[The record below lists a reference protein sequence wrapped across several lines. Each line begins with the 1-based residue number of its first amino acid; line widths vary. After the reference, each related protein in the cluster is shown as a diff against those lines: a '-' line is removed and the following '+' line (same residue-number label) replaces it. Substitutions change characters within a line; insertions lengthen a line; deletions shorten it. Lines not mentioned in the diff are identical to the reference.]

1 MVKKN
6 NLKWD
11 AGNKGKKA
19 KDSDSDSCNSGG
31 DCSDDSDCSD
41 DFNPDNFNPDD
52 FNIDDFPEVLKDE
65 KPELNNPIEPSP
77 VIQEPVPVYESI
89 APNINESVDIASG
102 LANIK
107 FPCNIIIAGQTD
119 TGKTNLVK
127 LLVRRYA
134 TSFNRIILLSPTANL
149 QGVNFLQEK
158 FIIKDVTPGKVEK
171 IIAEQEK
178 NKNWKTL
185 LIFDD
190 CIGSMSFKNSS
201 VFDKLA
207 SSGRHYNTTI
217 IHIVQDLNKLS
228 PCIRDN
234 SKYLFITLC
243 KEHQLKTCFQLSTG
257 FESFNQFKDYMKS
270 HCKNYQIVRFN
281 LSGDSE
287 TPHLTFKS
295 EVSPKFR
302 IEV

>member
-19 KDSDSDSCNSGG
+19 KDSDSDSSN
-31 DCSDDSDCSD
+31 DSD
-41 DFNPDNFNPDD
+41 DFDVDDYSQYIDEDSNFDNT
-52 FNIDDFPEVLKDE
+52 
-65 KPELNNPIEPSP
+65 IEPSP
-77 VIQEPVPVYESI
+77 AIQEPVPVYESI
-89 APNINESVDIASG
+89 APNINEAVDLASG
-102 LANIK
+102 LGNIK

-127 LLVRRYA
+127 LLVRKYA
-134 TSFNRIILLSPTANL
+134 TTFNRIILLSPTANL

-171 IIAEQEK
+171 IISEQEK
-178 NKNWKTL
+178 NRKWKTL

>member
-19 KDSDSDSCNSGG
+19 KDSDSDSSN
-31 DCSDDSDCSD
+31 DSD
-41 DFNPDNFNPDD
+41 DFDVDDYSQYIDEDSNFDNT
-52 FNIDDFPEVLKDE
+52 
-65 KPELNNPIEPSP
+65 IEPSP
-77 VIQEPVPVYESI
+77 AIQEPVPVYESI

-127 LLVRRYA
+127 LLVRKYA
-134 TSFNRIILLSPTANL
+134 TTFNRIILLSPTANL

-171 IIAEQEK
+171 IISEQEK
-178 NKNWKTL
+178 NRKWKTL